1 MADDANTPP
10 NASNPAGS
18 GGEAPKPESAAEAAL
33 KAAQDAIA
41 GLGDLTGAAPPPAP
55 APKPASSSGAG
66 ALADAALKAAQD
78 AISGLAGGLG
88 MDDVAAA
95 PAGDGGQVDY
105 EALMQAAIEEEK
117 AEKLKAKTPPG
128 ATPMPLPSLTA
139 NLSPAQQKAIEL
151 LSDVNLNVKIELG
164 RTRMLV
170 EDVLKLSEGAVV
182 ELDKLAGDPV
192 DIFVNDRHVA
202 RGEVLVLNDNFC
214 VRVSE
219 ILQQVGDPA
228 TAVAKPV

>member
-1 MADDANTPP
+1 MADDTNNPSDPSTPGP
-10 NASNPAGS
+10 G
-18 GGEAPKPESAAEAAL
+18 APKPDAAADAAL
-33 KAAQDAIA
+33 KAAQDAISGLA
-41 GLGDLTGAAPPPAP
+41 GLGNDPPKAA
-55 APKPASSSGAG
+55 KPADASSTGAG

-88 MDDVAAA
+88 MDSGSA
-95 PAGDGGQVDY
+95 PSDGGQVDY
-105 EALMQAAIEEEK
+105 EALMQAAIDEEK
-117 AEKLKAKTPPG
+117 AEKLKSKTPVG
-128 ATPMPLPSLTA
+128 ATPMTLPPLTA

-170 EDVLKLSEGAVV
+170 EDVLRLSEGAVV

-202 RGEVLVLNDNFC
+202 RGEVLVLNDSFC

-219 ILQQVGDPA
+219 ILQQVGEPA
-228 TAVAKPV
+228 AAVAKPA